1 MKTTEL
7 IEKTLGE
14 KGPFIEKTHS
24 AKSCLVGLLESDSQ
38 LYERCLDAPGF
49 AFWFS
54 QLVNRAI
61 KYDEAPTLAR
71 RLQKA
76 IEQTETLLDMA
87 YCATPSKSELA
98 AELDAIE

>member
-7 IEKTLGE
+7 IEKVLE
-14 KGPFIEKTHS
+14 LAAYSISLNES
-24 AKSCLVGLLESDSQ
+24 ELAK
-38 LYERCLDAPGF
+38 A
-49 AFWFS
+49 
-54 QLVNRAI
+54 
-61 KYDEAPTLAR
+61 APTLAR

>member
-1 MKTTEL
+1 M
-7 IEKTLGE
+7 IEKTLDE

-24 AKSCLVGLLESDSQ
+24 AKACLVELLESDSQ
-38 LYERCLDAPGF
+38 LYEKCLDTPGF